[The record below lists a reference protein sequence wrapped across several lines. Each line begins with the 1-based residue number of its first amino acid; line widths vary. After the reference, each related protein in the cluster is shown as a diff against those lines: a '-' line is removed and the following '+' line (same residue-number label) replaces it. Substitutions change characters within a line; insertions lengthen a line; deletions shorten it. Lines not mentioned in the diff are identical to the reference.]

1 MQWAKLLKLSTSI
14 RPCLASVETISNRHK
29 RQHRYGPVE
38 RRQAHTLPPSAKY
51 HSLWSG
57 EYLEI
62 AGSKPAGDMTGG
74 TSGFQMPFS
83 CPRVVPHDVSHCQ
96 SWAY

>member
-1 MQWAKLLKLSTSI
+1 
-14 RPCLASVETISNRHK
+14 
-29 RQHRYGPVE
+29 
-38 RRQAHTLPPSAKY
+38 
-51 HSLWSG
+51 
-57 EYLEI
+57 
-62 AGSKPAGDMTGG
+62 MTGG